1 MLNTDSARTIL
12 ERMTMSGAAAGDYR
26 PDIIMADDI
35 IGGALLQ
42 VAANPKLAGGAGA
55 VHSHTRVFAQL
66 KAWVRQMLSFH
77 WW

>member
-12 ERMTMSGAAAGDYR
+12 ERMTMTGAAAAGGGDYR

-42 VAANPKLAGGAGA
+42 VAANPKLAGGAGPPTQ
-55 VHSHTRVFAQL
+55 HSSRST
-66 KAWVRQMLSFH
+66 
-77 WW
+77 

>member
-26 PDIIMADDI
+26 PDIIMADNI

-42 VAANPKLAGGAGA
+42 VAANPKLAGGA
-55 VHSHTRVFAQL
+55 VYSHMHTFSLNLRLDRGNYVL
-66 KAWVRQMLSFH
+66 LNGC
-77 WW
+77 